1 MPYARSLRPAC
12 TSRGGAPSIPTARY
26 PAACEI
32 RCPISVRSTV
42 RRWTAAQS
50 TCETHFEEIIG
61 GTLGKVVVALFASSI
76 HLSGHPSAEELRLLR
91 ALVRPRRFVPIH
103 GEYRQLAFHG
113 RLAATLSGATH
124 RC

>member
-1 MPYARSLRPAC
+1 MPDQRSLDGSPVDGR
-12 TSRGGAPSIPTARY
+12 TID
-26 PAACEI
+26 
-32 RCPISVRSTV
+32 VRD
-42 RRWTAAQS
+42 A
-50 TCETHFEEIIG
+50 FEEIIG